1 MFMKF
6 FQQLVSVALFCYLSA
21 FVCSVEL
28 DSLNYFEFY
37 IRVHIDFMDEKIKNY
52 MQMIIGEC

>member
-1 MFMKF
+1 MC
-6 FQQLVSVALFCYLSA
+6 SVLSA
-21 FVCSVEL
+21 VSLGRYVFVCSVEL